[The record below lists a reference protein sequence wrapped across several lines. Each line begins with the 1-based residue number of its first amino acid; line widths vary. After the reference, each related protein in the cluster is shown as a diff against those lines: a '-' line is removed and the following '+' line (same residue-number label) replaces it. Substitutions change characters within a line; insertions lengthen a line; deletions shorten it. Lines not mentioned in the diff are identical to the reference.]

1 MLKGCI
7 SNAPPCNFQKKKK
20 KLHNEV
26 PFFSENTA
34 VDDA

>member
-1 MLKGCI
+1 MLHHVI
-7 SNAPPCNFQKKKK
+7 FKKKK

>member
-7 SNAPPCNFQKKKK
+7 SNAPPCNFKKK

>member
-1 MLKGCI
+1 MLHHVI
-7 SNAPPCNFQKKKK
+7 SKKK